1 MNEGKKLNSTQ
12 FNLEDL
18 KNAQKRKDAEVLE
31 RKNEEKIK
39 ELEGQAEARHQ
50 EEVMSETSGL
60 AETRELALKDLRILQ
75 GEADKLKKS
84 GIEILVK
91 NFKALQENKI
101 AKEEELQ
108 KIQEYLDSSANRLLE
123 MRSLAEGRAENDIAE
138 ELRDA
143 IKQAKEEN
151 EEVGIEIKRLK
162 DEIYRMELGLNA
174 DQQVKKYQEIIE
186 RISELDGRISDIES
200 NPLMVERLFMEA
212 STENE
217 MRENII
223 EAALGGIN
231 RTPKEKEF
239 ISQFVQRFLTEEF
252 NINKF
257 DEIKDSK
264 EAGNQM
270 KDFAETITRVVGS
283 HIGSIGRDLNGNQE
297 LKKDEIVGLLLKTFV
312 GKNGSIANAINL
324 FGPAS
329 DYKNRNNR
337 KEYDD
342 VEIVGNYIR
351 QHLGS
356 INYLRAIAFALEDSS
371 GGDILKTITGSH
383 DLNGRGV
390 ESFDRVLFS
399 SNYNI
404 IGFKDQAAVPR
415 NADKETKSEMETD
428 FQKNIEEIT
437 LWKKGELAKR
447 LDVLDN
453 KISDLKKKGEEMAK
467 IIPVIESAQE
477 NGIVSIDSARE
488 KLEAITKDGEEAKK
502 EKEDRLEKIQQEI
515 SNLGIFSFGKG
526 KKLKE
531 EVSDIERQL
540 RSINNEIANKKK
552 EIEAIVKAFDSAGSY
567 AEESKIKNYSNLAY
581 MLESQKRDNEA
592 YLTYFEEQ
600 RKGMTKVLKEEKF
613 QTAKRA

>member
-257 DEIKDSK
+257 DEIKDAK
-264 EAGNQM
+264 ERESRIREFTKNV
-270 KDFAETITRVVGS
+270 TRIVSGQANVLGGG
-283 HIGSIGRDLNGNQE
+283 HENNNLGKVN
-297 LKKDEIVGLLLKTFV
+297 KDELVGVLLKNLV
-312 GKNGSIANAINL
+312 GKYGTMAGSKGFL
-324 FGPAS
+324 ELAS
-329 DYKNRNNR
+329 GGR
-337 KEYDD
+337 KQSDKYDD
-342 VEIVGNYIR
+342 GKITKNYIY

-356 INYLRAIAFALEDSS
+356 INYLRAAIFALKDSS
-371 GGDILKTITGSH
+371 GGDILETFKNSSVRDINNFDQHLSCSNCDIT
-383 DLNGRGV
+383 
-390 ESFDRVLFS
+390 SFE
-399 SNYNI
+399 N
-404 IGFKDQAAVPR
+404 QATVPMD
-415 NADKETKSEMETD
+415 ADKDTKNKIEAD
-428 FQKNIEEIT
+428 FQKNLKEII
-437 LWKKGELAKR
+437 LWKKGELEKFVDD
-447 LDVLDN
+447 LNN
-453 KISDLKKKGEEMAK
+453 KISQIKQNNQEIAK
-467 IIPVIESAQE
+467 ILPKIEQAQE
-477 NGIVSIDSARE
+477 RDKIFSADEARE
-488 KLEAITKDGEEAKK
+488 KAEASIKEIEEIIKEGEA
-502 EKEDRLEKIQQEI
+502 RLEKMREDLN
-515 SNLGIFSFGKG
+515 SLGMFSFGRA

-531 EVSDIERQL
+531 EINWMEGQLL
-540 RSINNEIANKKK
+540 RSRNDIANKKR
-552 EIEAIVKAFDSAGSY
+552 ETEDLVKAFDSAISY
-567 AEESKIKNYSNLAY
+567 IDSDNKNFFNLY
-581 MLESQKRDNEA
+581 YKLKSQMDTNEL
-592 YLTYFEEQ
+592 YLDY
-600 RKGMTKVLKEEKF
+600 RKKQKEDVEKVLKDKKF
-613 QTAKRA
+613 QIDERV